1 VVAAWGSRRSGC
13 RSRRRRRYC
22 PGCMRRF
29 LPHSGSCK
37 TPREWARATE
47 MARGLVAHPHTRS
60 PEMQSPWRRH
70 HRHRLNRCQFHGIA
84 RILLGQLPFGRA
96 WPTWH
101 RRRRR
106 DLLRRATSAGLTGR
120 LRQPPTTALEPEM
133 ALTSRVGLFSGPST
147 SFGRIAKIHPIF
159 RKAWHRARHVPRDA
173 NSPLVVRS
181 CGWT

>member
-1 VVAAWGSRRSGC
+1 VVAAWGSCRSGC

-47 MARGLVAHPHTRS
+47 MARGLVPTRI
-60 PEMQSPWRRH
+60 RGRRKCNHRGGRH

-84 RILLGQLPFGRA
+84 RILLGQLSFGRA

-106 DLLRRATSAGLTGR
+106 DLLRRATSAGLTR
-120 LRQPPTTALEPEM
+120 QLRQPPRTASEPEM

-147 SFGRIAKIHPIF
+147 SRGRIAKIHPIS
-159 RKAWHRARHVPRDA
+159 RKGVAPGATRAA
-173 NSPLVVRS
+173 
-181 CGWT
+181 